1 MGTIRYTLDGKEPTS
16 ESAIYEAPI
25 SINKNTVLKARV
37 FEEKK
42 IPGIVYGS
50 SYFINE
56 DRNLPA
62 FSIISDPEYIMGK
75 DLGIYLNTL
84 KEREIPVNIEFIP
97 IRL

>member
-1 MGTIRYTLDGKEPTS
+1 MFLSSQSVVLSSNSDMGTIRYTLDGKEPTC

-25 SINKNTVLKARV
+25 FINKNTVLKARV

-75 DLGIYLNTL
+75 KGEATMQIC
-84 KEREIPVNIEFIP
+84 
-97 IRL
+97 